1 MKVMIEKLI
10 AFIGRLRSTAL
21 KRYLIN
27 IRNTDDKFW
36 FEYWNALLLIEETV
50 KFPTHASV
58 RYSCAKA
65 FMRELMMNGT
75 SLPSFF
81 C

>member
-50 KFPTHASV
+50 KFPTHAECSV
-58 RYSCAKA
+58 QLCK
-65 FMRELMMNGT
+65 NI
-75 SLPSFF
+75 
-81 C
+81 